1 MNPNPILVTF
11 QEEGNLDTGTGTKGR
26 WSEDTWIDTP
36 GRRSCD
42 NGGRDGTK
50 EHQGLQAITRTLMKQ
65 ERILL

>member
-1 MNPNPILVTF
+1 MKTH
-11 QEEGNLDTGTGTKGR
+11 GY
-26 WSEDTWIDTP
+26 TP